1 MKIENWEI
9 EKVVPYA
16 RNPRNNTGAVDKVK
30 ASLKEFGWQQPIV
43 VDPEGVV
50 IVGHTRLLASKEL
63 GLTTVPVHVAD
74 NLTAEQAKAYRIID
88 NKSSEFAEWD
98 QELLDLELGELGDL
112 PILEEFS
119 FGKEEEIEVVEDDFE
134 SEPIEEIKTDIKHG
148 DIIQIG
154 PHRLMCG
161 DSTELADVERLMDG
175 ATADLWLTDPP
186 YNVDYTGKTED
197 ALKVANDS
205 MSDDDFREFLK
216 KALGQAFSSMKAG
229 ASFYIFHADLEGYNF
244 RGAVKDCLEEVRQ
257 CLIWL
262 KQTLVMGR
270 QDYQSKHEP
279 CLYGWKKGA
288 SHFWNSDRKQTT
300 ILEFDRPTRSSEHP
314 TMKPVNMFSHL
325 INNSSKQ
332 SAVVLD
338 TFLGS
343 GTTMVACHQLKR
355 VCYGMELENK
365 YCDVII
371 RRMLKLDNTLE
382 VTRNGVNET
391 SKWASL
397 CA

>member
-9 EKVVPYA
+9 GKVVPYA

-161 DSTELADVERLMDG
+161 DSTELADVDRLMDG
-175 ATADLWLTDPP
+175 VGADMVFTDPP
-186 YNVDYTGKTED
+186 YGVSYVSRVDESRRKNWGEIK
-197 ALKVANDS
+197 NDS
-205 MSDDDFREFLK
+205 LSGDELLDFLIVALAPHKTPIKYICCNWQSFPDFFKAYGKPNSLIVWDKESIGLGAGYRSQHEFILFYGTLDHNSESNVWQCKREVT
-216 KALGQAFSSMKAG
+216 
-229 ASFYIFHADLEGYNF
+229 ADY
-244 RGAVKDCLEEVRQ
+244 V
-257 CLIWL
+257 
-262 KQTLVMGR
+262 
-270 QDYQSKHEP
+270 
-279 CLYGWKKGA
+279 
-288 SHFWNSDRKQTT
+288 
-300 ILEFDRPTRSSEHP
+300 HP
-314 TMKPVNMFSHL
+314 TQKPIKIPSRA
-325 INNSSKQ
+325 IGNSSKQ
-332 SAVVLD
+332 GQIVAD
-338 TFLGS
+338 PFLGS
-343 GTTMVACHQLKR
+343 GSTMVACHQLKR
-355 VCYGMELENK
+355 VCYGMELEPK
-365 YCDVII
+365 YCQVIVD
-371 RRMLKLDNTLE
+371 RMKKLDPEIKITK
-382 VTRNGVNET
+382 V
-391 SKWASL
+391 
-397 CA
+397 